1 MDFAGWFVTS
11 TAVLLIGLSKT
22 GFGPGAGVL
31 ATPLVALVMSAD
43 QAIGVLL
50 PVLCVCDLFSIYFYR
65 NTWNRPALF
74 SLLPGSMVG
83 IAAGGAFL
91 AVGTT
96 SEQVLKVGIG
106 VIALLFVAYQAIRS
120 RISASMQAYK
130 PKKWHGWLFG
140 LAAGFTSTVA
150 HAGGP
155 PVVIYLLPQH
165 LGRALFVGTTVFF
178 FTAVNYVKLIPYSA
192 LGLLNTGNLSISLV
206 LLPLVPVGTA
216 MGFWLNRHM
225 TDRVFNTVIYILLF
239 LMGLKYTFGI
249 DIGAVLRGVGLGA

>member
-1 MDFAGWFVTS
+1 MDFVGWLVTS

-31 ATPLVALVMSAD
+31 ATPLVALIMSAD

-65 NTWNRPALF
+65 NTWNRRALF
-74 SLLPGSMVG
+74 SLLPGAIVG
-83 IAAGGAFL
+83 IAVGGGFL
-91 AVGTT
+91 AVGMT
-96 SEQVLKVGIG
+96 SERVLKTGIG
-106 VIALLFVAYQAIRS
+106 IIALLFVAYQTIRS
-120 RISASMQAYK
+120 QISASMEAYK
-130 PKKWHGWLFG
+130 PKKWHGWLSG

-155 PVVIYLLPQH
+155 PVVIYLLPQQ

-178 FTAVNYVKLIPYSA
+178 FAVVNYVKLIPYGS
-192 LGLLNTGNLSISLV
+192 LGLLNVGNLSISLV

-216 MGFWLNRHM
+216 LGYWLNQHM
-225 TDRVFNTVIYILLF
+225 TDRIFNTIIYILLF

-249 DIGAVLRGVGLGA
+249 DIGMILRGVGLGA